1 MLCNLHNIYNEHN
14 KKKLEEYKVEKQA
27 RDLTNLSQKKPNEK
41 STQDVPRPSRVHECP
56 QPQL

>member
-1 MLCNLHNIYNEHN
+1 MNIIR
-14 KKKLEEYKVEKQA
+14 KSWKYKVEKQA